1 MEAGPRPEVLRTP
14 ESRFERVAGFP
25 WTPHYLEVYPGLRMA
40 HLDTDPRDAEET
52 LVLLHGEELASK
64 IIDFVRRTS

>member
-1 MEAGPRPEVLRTP
+1 
-14 ESRFERVAGFP
+14 
-25 WTPHYLEVYPGLRMA
+25 MA